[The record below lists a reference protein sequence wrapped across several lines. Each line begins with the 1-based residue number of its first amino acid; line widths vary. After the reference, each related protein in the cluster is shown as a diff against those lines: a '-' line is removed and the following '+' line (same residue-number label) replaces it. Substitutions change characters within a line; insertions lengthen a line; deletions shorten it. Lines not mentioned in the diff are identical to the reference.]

1 MHNVVH
7 AGVCRTSLVRLVAV
21 LARVSVTLSGMKMP
35 PDAILLFCH
44 GARANTW
51 RIPFDGLLEQTR
63 QDTILP
69 VELAFLEFMEPDF
82 RTAMERLHLSGARR
96 IRVVL
101 LFLSEGGHTRRD
113 VSALVEQ
120 AQASWPDLQIDVS
133 ETMLASES
141 FRRATATWIL
151 QA

>member
-1 MHNVVH
+1 M
-7 AGVCRTSLVRLVAV
+7 VRLLTV
-21 LARVSVTLSGMKMP
+21 RYGQSVTLLGMKMP
-35 PDAILLFCH
+35 VDALLLFCH

-51 RIPFDGLLEQTR
+51 RVPFDNLLARTR
-63 QDTILP
+63 QETTLP

-82 RTAMERLHLSGARR
+82 ACAIERLHLTGARR

-113 VSALVEQ
+113 VTALVEQ
-120 AQASWPDLQIDVS
+120 SQLAWPDLHIEVS

-141 FRRATATWIL
+141 FLRATATWIL